1 MRAPVLD
8 SAAEVEQIVRNLL
21 RESKAWGKFPTPVDD
36 LANYSRL
43 VIDRGIDLRTI
54 HPGFIPRQLEHLQSA
69 LRKILG
75 VIDRRERK
83 IYLDHSMSPSR
94 AAFVKLHEIGHDVL
108 PWQAINLSY
117 SDDEKTISPEAPE
130 LFEREASF
138 FASAALFQLERFD
151 ESLNTL
157 PLSFD
162 SIRVLAEKFGASVHA
177 TARRYVERCPKRC
190 ALLVF
195 NPPVSRTAPCLM
207 PVRNCFESPSF
218 TEHFGQLAVPD
229 VCDSTHPFV
238 QDILR
243 GRRLHDKGVVTL
255 ATARVTSLQLN
266 YHFFNNSYNSFV
278 FMLPPG
284 EIMKSRVTII
294 NRASST
300 NG

>member
-1 MRAPVLD
+1 MRAPTLE
-8 SAAEVEQIVRNLL
+8 SAAEVEHIVRNLL

-36 LANYSRL
+36 IAAYSKLA
-43 VIDRGIDLRTI
+43 IDRGLDLRTI
-54 HPGFIPRQLEHLQSA
+54 DPGFLPRQLEHLSSA

-75 VIDRRERK
+75 VIDRRQRK
-83 IYLDHSMSPSR
+83 IYLDHSMSSSR
-94 AAFVKLHEIGHDVL
+94 KAFVKLHEIGHDVL

-151 ESLNTL
+151 EALRKL
-157 PLSFD
+157 PLSF
-162 SIRVLAEKFGASVHA
+162 SSVRVLAEQFGGSVHA

-195 NPPVSRTAPCLM
+195 NPPATRTKTCPM

-218 TEHFGQLAVPD
+218 TDDFGRLGVPD
-229 VCDSTHPFV
+229 VCDSQHPFV

-243 GRRLHDKGVVTL
+243 GRRLHEEGTVTL
-255 ATARVTSLQLN
+255 PTARVPSLQLN
-266 YHFFNNSYNSFV
+266 YHFFNNTYNSFV

-284 EIMKSRVTII
+284 EMMKSRITIV
-294 NRASST
+294 NRT
-300 NG
+300 N